1 MDALYPQNRPC
12 GLGADEM
19 REHNVPQRLLEIN
32 SPLIWHWPH
41 FLEMAAVMEKYR
53 FTGLVIHQQNILALL
68 ARPPVHYQ
76 GADKANLQHEW
87 EGALLYLRRVGDY
100 CHTRRLSVWLQ
111 GEAFAQ
117 DGRIEHKFPE
127 LSLANDAGQG
137 EKFLY
142 YFYTEVVSASLAQLP
157 LFDGLILSLQTPAF
171 NETQWQAPLQSLHHQ
186 LRLQNKKLVL
196 RDYTDDSWPRRQ
208 LQQTLAHLPAD
219 VRASL
224 KATAVDYRPGFANN
238 PAIGAFEQRKIWL
251 DIDLWGIDYGWTLL
265 PCLLIDEIQGRLGWV
280 QSVIGGRLEA
290 ISMRINWEWVN
301 NGSLLDSVNE
311 SNLYG
316 LARMASGA
324 PPVSAVTLFDDW
336 LDARGVRPTDSRQ
349 RQMLRQLF
357 FTSYDWMCKTPYL
370 LGRIMHRHSQL
381 PQDMDDALRLI
392 HSDARGANWSQSL
405 QPLFPADDNASGLA
419 QRELIR
425 LERQQAEFLS
435 RHLLRMARTL
445 GQNPDLPVVWRRD
458 LISAWERADEYSRL
472 FGHVRH
478 LIELHWYIQ
487 QYGATR
493 ALCAELVNAAADA
506 QRCAEKTDRWLDDN
520 ADAHP
525 LYLRMLMNPARLSAM
540 ARQCR

>member
-1 MDALYPQNRPC
+1 M
-12 GLGADEM
+12 
-19 REHNVPQRLLEIN
+19 PQRLLEIN

-68 ARPPVHYQ
+68 APPPAHYQ

-87 EGALLYLRRVGDY
+87 EGALLYLRRVSAY
-100 CHTRRLSVWLQ
+100 CRARRLTVWLQ
-111 GEAFAQ
+111 GEAFPQ

-127 LSLANDAGQG
+127 LSLADDAGQG

-142 YFYTEVVSASLAQLP
+142 YFYTDVVSASLAQLP

-171 NETQWQAPLQSLHHQ
+171 NETQWHAPLQSLHLQ
-186 LRLQNKKLVL
+186 LRRQNKKLVL

-208 LQQTLAHLPAD
+208 LQQTLARLPPD

-280 QSVIGGRLEA
+280 QAVVGERLEA
-290 ISMRINWEWVN
+290 VSVRISWEWVN

-316 LARMASGA
+316 LARMISGA
-324 PPVSAVTLFDDW
+324 PPVAAATLFDDW
-336 LDARGVRPTDSRQ
+336 LETRGVRPPDSLQ
-349 RQMLRQLF
+349 RQKLRQLF
-357 FTSYDWMCKTPYL
+357 FTSYDWMCKAPYL
-370 LGRIMHRHSQL
+370 LGRIMHRHSQI

-392 HSDARGANWSQSL
+392 HSDARGANWSQSF
-405 QPLFPADDNASGLA
+405 QPLFPADDNAAGLA
-419 QRELIR
+419 QRELSR
-425 LERQQAEFLS
+425 LERQQAEFLA
-435 RHLLRMARTL
+435 RHLRHMAQAL
-445 GQNPDLPVVWRRD
+445 LQEAALPAAWTRD
-458 LISAWERADEYSRL
+458 LAAAWERADWYSRL
-472 FGHVRH
+472 FGHVRQ
-478 LIELHWYIQ
+478 LIELHWFIH
-487 QYGATR
+487 QYGCSR
-493 ALCAELVNAAADA
+493 ALRAELDDAVAAAE
-506 QRCAEKTDRWLDDN
+506 RCAEKTDRWLDES

-525 LYLRMLMNPARLSAM
+525 FYLRMMMNPARLYAL
-540 ARQCR
+540 AHPGR